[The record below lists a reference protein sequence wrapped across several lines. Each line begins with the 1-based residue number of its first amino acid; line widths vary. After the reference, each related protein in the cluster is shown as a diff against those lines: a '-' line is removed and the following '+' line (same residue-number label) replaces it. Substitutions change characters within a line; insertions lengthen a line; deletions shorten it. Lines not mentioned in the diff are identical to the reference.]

1 VILLL
6 GGSYFMAQRSLP
18 LLDGIVKMAEL
29 GRGAAV
35 KFDERCVPYVEASS
49 ELDLYRIQ
57 GYITAQDRLFQ
68 MDMMRRTASGELSEV
83 FGSQSLPHDKLVRT
97 IGINRAAAAE
107 LKALPKDVL
116 ACLLAYAQG
125 VNAYIST
132 SQDRLSPEFIALNYK
147 PRPWTAQNSLAI
159 LKYNQYSL
167 DETWRL
173 DDLRQRVLDK
183 VGGQLASLMFDRTF
197 TAPPAVSQQTGR
209 LPYSYTSS
217 ALTPAPSWGSNG
229 WVLAADQT
237 ESKGAFLALDRHFA
251 FTQPCDWYSIALRAP
266 SLHLAGASIPGIP
279 GVVNGRN
286 SQIAFGLTSLKVDV
300 QDLFLEQFSP
310 QFPGK
315 YKTPSGWSAAT
326 ELVEEIPVRFSSSL
340 LQTSN
345 LLHKV
350 LETRHGPVLIK
361 NDQNA
366 VALSWVG
373 LNLPEKSSGLAE
385 AIYRLN
391 HANSYSQFQS
401 VLSHYA
407 GSPFT
412 FLYADKDRHIG
423 YQQAG
428 TIPERSAATGGK
440 SSKWESCLLSPGWTG
455 VGDWISVVPFEDM
468 EHALDPPAGYYVAN
482 FRQARTEM
490 PLNVNIYRAQR
501 ALNVLAA
508 YKKSNQKAGLPEM
521 ALLQGDQLAPLAPL
535 VKQTLIEAI
544 GKTESIDSIQLT
556 ALDAI
561 GKWDGVLT
569 ENSSGGALYQS
580 FVQTVIRR
588 LLEPRL
594 GTAYTNEYLDRYPQ
608 WSSVVE
614 KVLLEKSDAW
624 LPAEER
630 TFKGFI
636 ISSFGQAVK
645 EVRLQ
650 SKSDDVAA
658 WKWGPMHTIEFENDL
673 LRGAPALVPLFASIL
688 NRGPVPVGGDHDTV
702 SSMEESLRRSS
713 THSVC
718 RSGPTMRMLVDLSD
732 DEKFYQTLSLGQSGH
747 MLSAANSDQLR
758 SWLNFKPLPVA
769 FSPAL
774 EEKLSTHRLLFT
786 DR

>member
-1 VILLL
+1 
-6 GGSYFMAQRSLP
+6 MAQRSLP

-97 IGINRAAAAE
+97 IGIGRTATAE

-125 VNAYIST
+125 VNAYISS
-132 SQDRLSPEFIALNYK
+132 SQDRLSPEFFALNYK

-167 DETWRL
+167 DESWRL

-183 VGGQLASLMFDRTF
+183 VGGQLASVMFDRTF
-197 TAPPAVSQQTGR
+197 TAPPAVSENIKHN
-209 LPYSYTSS
+209 LPNNLLLEHKVSS
-217 ALTPAPSWGSNG
+217 VLTPAPGWGSNA
-229 WVLAADQT
+229 WVVSGDLS
-237 ESKGAFLALDRHFA
+237 ESKGACLALDRHFA
-251 FTQPCDWYSIALRAP
+251 FTQPCDWYLIALRAP
-266 SLHLAGASIPGIP
+266 TLHLAGASLPGVPGIL
-279 GVVNGRN
+279 NGRN
-286 SQIAFGLTSLKVDV
+286 GQIAFGMTSLKVDV

-315 YKTPSGWSAAT
+315 YKTPSGWAAAK
-326 ELVEEIPVRFSSSL
+326 EIVEEIPVRFSSSL

-361 NDQNA
+361 TDQNA
-366 VALSWVG
+366 VALAWVG
-373 LNLPEKSSGLAE
+373 LNQPEKTSCLAE
-385 AIYRLN
+385 SIYRLN
-391 HANSYSQFQS
+391 HAGNFSQCQS
-401 VLSHYA
+401 VLSHYS

-428 TIPERSAATGGK
+428 TIPERSIAEAGK

-455 VGDWISVVPFEDM
+455 VGDWVSSVPFKDM
-468 EHALDPPAGYYVAN
+468 EHAFDPTAGYYVAN
-482 FRQARTEM
+482 FRQARTDM

-501 ALNVLAA
+501 ILNVMAA
-508 YKKSNQKAGLPEM
+508 YKKNNQKPGLPEM

-544 GKTESIDSIQLT
+544 GKTESIDAIQLS

-561 GKWDGVLT
+561 GKWDGVLS
-569 ENSSGGALYQS
+569 ENSSGAALYQS
-580 FVQTVIRR
+580 FIQTVIRR

-608 WSSVVE
+608 WSAVVE

-624 LPAEER
+624 LPSDER
-630 TFKGFI
+630 TFKGFV

-650 SKSDDVAA
+650 SKSDDVTA
-658 WKWGPMHTIEFENDL
+658 WKWGPMHTIEFESDL
-673 LRGAPALVPLFASIL
+673 LRGAPVLVPLLSPLL
-688 NRGPVPVGGDHDTV
+688 NRGPVAVGGNHDTV
-702 SSMEESLRRSS
+702 SSMEESLRRSG

-718 RSGPTMRMLVDLSD
+718 LSGPTMRMLVDLSD
-732 DEKFYQTLSLGQSGH
+732 DEKFYQTLSLGQSGN
-747 MLSAANSDQLR
+747 MLSSANSDQLR
-758 SWLNFKPLPVA
+758 AWLNLKPLPVA